1 MNQVQ
6 PTSKQATTWF
16 PRTFRYFRC
25 SWKHRNI
32 SKNLDSKASSC
43 RGELIPLRVH
53 VQFWPRFYR
62 GFQGVLILVRQR
74 VAFIMT
80 RASHS
85 VRDVFTGLHVVQQV
99 ADFCWDVLDWMSGG
113 MECHCCC
120 EEQLLALGSATAA
133 SLTTMIRDGHSVV
146 KKDCNCLYYISTKKH
161 GNIWKIHHPTGN

>member
-1 MNQVQ
+1 M
-6 PTSKQATTWF
+6 
-16 PRTFRYFRC
+16 
-25 SWKHRNI
+25 
-32 SKNLDSKASSC
+32 SSF
-43 RGELIPLRVH
+43 GQDFIE
-53 VQFWPRFYR
+53 
-62 GFQGVLILVRQR
+62 GSGVLILVWQC

-113 MECHCCC
+113 MACHCCC

-161 GNIWKIHHPTGN
+161 GNIRPCSFPCLFAHVCTMNATLRGKPCSLDNTSNWFVLSS